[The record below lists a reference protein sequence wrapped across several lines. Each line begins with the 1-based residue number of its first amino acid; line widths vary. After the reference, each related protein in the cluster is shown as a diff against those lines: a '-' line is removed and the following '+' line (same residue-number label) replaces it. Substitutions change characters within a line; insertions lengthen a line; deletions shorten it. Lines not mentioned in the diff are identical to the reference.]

1 MKTFT
6 SLMTGLATV
15 AILAGA
21 TFAQAPKPATPQ
33 AAPAPAPAAAAPAP
47 AKATATKD
55 ITGEFVSVDKATK
68 TVIVKHVVD
77 QKASQMTLG
86 VDDAMLTTLAQF
98 KAGDKVK
105 VTYEEM
111 GGKLIVKAIA
121 KA

>member
-6 SLMTGLATV
+6 SVVAGLV
-15 AILAGA
+15 AVAVVAGA
-21 TFAQAPKPATPQ
+21 SFAQAPAPKPA
-33 AAPAPAPAAAAPAP
+33 APPAPAAAAQAP
-47 AKATATKD
+47 AKPAVKD
-55 ITGEFVSVDKATK
+55 ITGEFVSMDKTAK

-77 QKASQMTLG
+77 QKASQMTLS
-86 VDDAMLTTLAQF
+86 VDEAMLATLAQF

-111 GGKLIVKAIA
+111 GGKLIAKAIA